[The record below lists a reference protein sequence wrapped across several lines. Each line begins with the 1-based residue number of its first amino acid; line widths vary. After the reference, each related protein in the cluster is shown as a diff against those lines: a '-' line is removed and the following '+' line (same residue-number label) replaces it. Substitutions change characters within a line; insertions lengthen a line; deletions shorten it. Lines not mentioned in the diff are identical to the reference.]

1 MTDLTGAKLW
11 QHTNSGWSHGSPT
24 WEQSRNKNNT
34 STSYTLHTATPFLRT
49 NSAAWGDESSDDN
62 LKCPGSSRNKT
73 VCPGLCGCHWCL
85 VAHNGPGH
93 SQHQSQYYLPHRP
106 QSQVTSNGEYNGPAH
121 HSGTYGD
128 IVYTTWPHVFMSM
141 TGART
146 FTWCVTLPTQL
157 SRPAITSIFKHFIF
171 GILNIHNLLF

>member
-1 MTDLTGAKLW
+1 M
-11 QHTNSGWSHGSPT
+11 
-24 WEQSRNKNNT
+24 NNT

-62 LKCPGSSRNKT
+62 LSVQAAAEIKLYVR
-73 VCPGLCGCHWCL
+73 GCAGVTGVWWRTM
-85 VAHNGPGH
+85 GPG
-93 SQHQSQYYLPHRP
+93 QHQSQYYLPHRP

-121 HSGTYGD
+121 HSSTYGD

>member
-1 MTDLTGAKLW
+1 MPNCGNTRTVDGVTAV
-11 QHTNSGWSHGSPT
+11 QHR
-24 WEQSRNKNNT
+24 SRVGIRT
-34 STSYTLHTATPFLRT
+34 TPPQATQYTLLHLFFVPTQLL
-49 NSAAWGDESSDDN
+49 GDESSDDN
-62 LKCPGSSRNKT
+62 LKCPGSRNKT
-73 VCPGLCGCHWCL
+73 VSGAVRVSLVS

-128 IVYTTWPHVFMSM
+128 IVYTTWPHVFISM